1 MSNAMTRRTLLT
13 SLAAGCAGPSLL
25 WSRAR
30 ADERGAGPAGGP
42 PRRDFAPIEP
52 LMEQFIGRHH
62 IAGASMAV
70 AYQGRIVSDR
80 GYGLADV
87 AARQPVEPQTLFSI
101 ASVTKSFTAV
111 GVLKLVEQGKLA
123 LNARVINV
131 LSDLHPPRG
140 ERIVDP
146 RFRQITVH
154 QLLFHGS
161 GLPHDSK
168 GGGNGERI
176 EEAGYR
182 ELMTQPLLFEPGT
195 DHRYSNAGF
204 VVLRLVIE
212 RVARQPYEA
221 FIKQHVLQPIG
232 ITRMHLEPEGGY
244 APEETHR
251 YQPGGQRPAQRSGG
265 NWLATSGDLVRFASA
280 VAGSGGKPTF
290 LQPQMTTVMLD
301 CPPSLRAAGKANPD
315 GPHVGLG
322 WDTAQIYPKGTF
334 LFSKNG
340 GKPGVIAWLEHLP
353 SDIDWAVLFNTGAPK
368 DGPNPLAEARKV
380 MYAAFGQVLARR

>member
-1 MSNAMTRRTLLT
+1 MSNVMTRRTLLT

-25 WSRAR
+25 WTPAT
-30 ADERGAGPAGGP
+30 ADPRGPAPAGNP
-42 PRRDFAPIEP
+42 PRRDFASLEP
-52 LMEQFIGRHH
+52 LMEQFVERRH

-87 AARQPVEPQTLFSI
+87 ATRQPVEPQTLFSI

-111 GVLKLVEQGKLA
+111 GVLKLVEQGKLD
-123 LNARVINV
+123 LNARVVNV
-131 LSDLHPPRG
+131 LTDLRPPRG
-140 ERIVDP
+140 QRIVDP

-168 GGGNGERI
+168 GGGNGERV
-176 EEAGYR
+176 EEDGYR

-212 RVARQPYEA
+212 HVARQPYEA

-232 ITRMHLEPEGGY
+232 ITRMHLEPERGY
-244 APEETHR
+244 GPEETHR

-280 VAGSGGKPTF
+280 VAGSGGRPTF
-290 LQPQMTTVMLD
+290 LQPQTTTLMLS
-301 CPPSLRAAGKANPD
+301 CPRSLQAAGKAKPD
-315 GPHVGLG
+315 MPHVGLG
-322 WDTAQIYPKGTF
+322 WDTAEIFPNGAF

-340 GKPGVIAWLEHLP
+340 GKPGVIAWIEHLT
-353 SDIDWAVLFNTGAPK
+353 SDIDWALLCNTGAPK
-368 DGPNPLAEARKV
+368 DGPSPLAEARKV
-380 MYAAFGQVLARR
+380 MYAGFAQVLGRR